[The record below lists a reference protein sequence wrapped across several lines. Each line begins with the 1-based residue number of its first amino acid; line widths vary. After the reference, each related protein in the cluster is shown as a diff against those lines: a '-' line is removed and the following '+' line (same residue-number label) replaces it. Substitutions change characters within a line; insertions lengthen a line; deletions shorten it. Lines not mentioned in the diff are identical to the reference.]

1 MKMRGRKADC
11 EAGEARRGVW
21 FLWLVGCGWGGADA
35 IAIGGIFCVGGQLE
49 LVAMAG
55 ICC

>member
-1 MKMRGRKADC
+1 MRGRKADC